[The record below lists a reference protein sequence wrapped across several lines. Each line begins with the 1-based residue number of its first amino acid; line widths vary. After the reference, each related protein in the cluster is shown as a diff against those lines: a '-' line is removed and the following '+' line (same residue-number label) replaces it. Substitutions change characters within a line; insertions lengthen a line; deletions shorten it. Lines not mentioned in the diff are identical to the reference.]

1 MSRACCQRTL
11 NKRPQCDLACG
22 LDVDSVY
29 NVSMAGS
36 PFDMWHRFAA
46 KLGRHKR

>member
-22 LDVDSVY
+22 LDVDPVY
-29 NVSMAGS
+29 NVSMGGS
-36 PFDMWHRFAA
+36 PFDMWHRRAA
-46 KLGRHKR
+46 RLENHKR